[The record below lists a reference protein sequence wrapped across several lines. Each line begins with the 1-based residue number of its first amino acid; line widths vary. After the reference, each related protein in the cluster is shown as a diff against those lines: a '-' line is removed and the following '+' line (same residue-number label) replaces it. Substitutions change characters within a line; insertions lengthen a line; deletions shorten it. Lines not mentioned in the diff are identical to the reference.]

1 MNTGKNKTKT
11 KTEYKTGKKERI
23 LAEPLETVGSRKC
36 FALKFATEEIKVK
49 NKRPLTAS
57 LFSCPTD

>member
-1 MNTGKNKTKT
+1 MNIV
-11 KTEYKTGKKERI
+11 YKTNRKQDRKKERI
-23 LAEPLETVGSRKC
+23 LAEPLETVGGRKC

-57 LFSCPTD
+57 LLSCPID